1 MIFTKVIPEKL
12 DPESLKEFKEL
23 GQRLF
28 KAVQFYLQSI
38 GYKSISEYKD
48 LYLKDFYEI
57 EFTHTYNLTFKKKEK
72 NYLFRGYK
80 DLKFWQILKLIK
92 RSFLR
97 KYQEINH
104 TLYKNSIN
112 NGLIRINLRVLK
124 EHFENEK
131 NSIEDLDLQ
140 ILSFQNYY
148 DEHDIG
154 IDINMGIYTKI
165 LNNLNYFFEVRK
177 RVENQKKSVENQKN
191 KESFPTETDL
201 SKESIVK
208 NDNLA
213 FNYVFVE
220 KETPIINQELQV
232 KSNNSETASIEEESD
247 VDEPGLKEGMIHIEL
262 IGNKDL
268 FQSLVE
274 ILCTNKKINDVDEFI
289 SLFNS
294 PYTLERPKV
303 TFKGTYILLIF
314 FIEFCIYRR
323 ILFLNYQHRSKV
335 LSHLFYN
342 SKSHQMKESSL
353 NVKASENGLTN
364 LNEEKLQKFLKMNFK
379 ESIYLEIVETEKK
392 LRVLK
397 KS

>member
-57 EFTHTYNLTFKKKEK
+57 EFTHTYNLTFKKKK
-72 NYLFRGYK
+72 KDYLFRGYK
-80 DLKFWQILKLIK
+80 DLKYWQILKLIK
-92 RSFLR
+92 RPFLR
-97 KYQEINH
+97 EYQKINY

-148 DEHDIG
+148 DGHDIG
-154 IDINMGIYTKI
+154 IDINIEIYTKI

-220 KETPIINQELQV
+220 EEIPIINQEISKNIDNTEITIQ
-232 KSNNSETASIEEESD
+232 EQ
-247 VDEPGLKEGMIHIEL
+247 LKGKPLFEL
-262 IGNKDL
+262 IGNTKL
-268 FQSLVE
+268 FDNLVE
-274 ILCTNKKINDVDEFI
+274 VLYKSNDISDKDNFI
-289 SLFNS
+289 SLFSS
-294 PYTLERPKV
+294 PYDKKKPK
-303 TFKGTYILLIF
+303 FMFNGDIKLLLF
-314 FIEFCIYRR
+314 FVEFCLLKN
-323 ILFLNYQHRSKV
+323 ILKLNARGQ
-335 LSHLFYN
+335 
-342 SKSHQMKESSL
+342 SSL
-353 NVKASENGLTN
+353 ITKTFTSLKKEDMNNIN
-364 LNEEKLQKFLKMNFK
+364 LNSLKYNEGLSNFSEEKLLRFLDKNSDK
-379 ESIYLEIVETEKK
+379 NIYQTLVDIYNES
-392 LRVLK
+392 
-397 KS
+397 KSL